1 MQKILINIINGF
13 IKNNL
18 ISEEEALK
26 KINEILVENNG
37 NKIAS
42 IKEFNNESFSLE
54 KHLKYIDEL
63 RKYLIE
69 KDYKDIVLEN
79 KINEILGS
87 FIPSQEKINSSYT
100 NDKKFDNL
108 LLVSLVS
115 YYIKTDKNN
124 LNVLWDHHSKYGQMK
139 ISINNAKPE
148 KTQEQIIREKNFVS
162 ENKEEPKCA
171 ICVENIN
178 FKGSLIKD
186 SRENLRAI
194 FLNFSNDEKWFFQY
208 SPYAYINKHF
218 VLNNINHTP
227 MVIDN
232 NTIKNLVEFTNENNN
247 FFLGSNADLPIVG
260 GSLLGH
266 NHYQGGD
273 EILPIMNAK
282 IIESFQFKN
291 TSIDILNWPL
301 NSIKISSKNKEDIID
316 VSNYF
321 INEWKSNNQYNLKP
335 INNSTTII
343 VKKNNDGIF
352 NAYLIFRNNST
363 SEKRPFGNFHIH
375 ESKFNIKQ
383 ENIGLMEAAGLAI
396 LPKRLISE
404 VKEIIEIYNQNKNI
418 NDLYQNE
425 KLSKHAKWIENLI
438 EHKIKI
444 NKENLLKEIGNVF
457 INCLED
463 CKVIEDDQL
472 INFVKDKIKYNQE
485 IFKINN
491 YLGLSVEIIK
501 KGFTIKQIKLNDN
514 KFLLEYKD
522 INSYF
527 KNDILLNSF
536 VGPIAGRIEK
546 GIVKL
551 SDKQINL
558 KTDKNDNYIHGMN
571 EKWSDLLFEI
581 EVKAFEEYNIITGIA
596 KQYNKE
602 LDCNYLIKIKLKI
615 LNNENKIIFEYLVSS
630 DKETICNPTH
640 HFYWS
645 LPNTKNLFDLN
656 ISLSAKNYWLLNNNF
671 NPERKENLII
681 DKTISLA
688 KLQELLDPKQ
698 IELVN
703 NGIDHPLE
711 IAKDSSITLSS
722 PDFKYNVI
730 SSSNFNSLVM
740 YTHNWEGANELLD
753 KTKNSH
759 QAICIE
765 YQKIPT
771 SDSNPN
777 YSEIIINKNKDYL
790 NVTSYEFKIK

>member
-18 ISEEEALK
+18 INEDKALQTIN
-26 KINEILVENNG
+26 KILIENNE
-37 NKIAS
+37 NKITS
-42 IKEFNNESFSLE
+42 VKEFNDEPFSLE
-54 KHLKYIDEL
+54 KHLKYIDDL
-63 RKYLIE
+63 RQYLIKKE
-69 KDYKDIVLEN
+69 HKDILLEN
-79 KINEILGS
+79 KINEILGL
-87 FIPSQEKINSSYT
+87 FIPTQEEINLSYID
-100 NDKKFDNL
+100 DKKFDNL
-108 LLVSLVS
+108 LSLSLVS

-124 LNVLWDHHSKYGQMK
+124 LNVLWDHNSKYGEMK

-162 ENKEEPKCA
+162 ENKNEPKCV

-194 FLNFSNDEKWFFQY
+194 FLNFSNDENWFFQY

-218 VLNNINHTP
+218 VLNNTEHTP

-232 NTIKNLVEFTNENNN
+232 NTMKNLVEFTDKNNN

-273 EILPIMNAK
+273 EVLPIMNAET
-282 IIESFQFKN
+282 IESFEFKN

-316 VSNYF
+316 ISNYF
-321 INEWKSNNQYNLKP
+321 INEWKANNEYNLKP
-335 INNSTTII
+335 INNSTTLI
-343 VKKNNDGIF
+343 VKKNSNGVF

-396 LPKRLISE
+396 LPKRLITE
-404 VKEIIEIYNQNKNI
+404 TQEIIETYNKNKNI
-418 NDLYQNE
+418 NDLYQND
-425 KLSKHAKWIENLI
+425 KLSKHAKWIENIINNKI
-438 EHKIKI
+438 EI
-444 NKENLLKEIGNVF
+444 NKNNLLKEIGNVF
-457 INCLED
+457 VNCLED
-463 CKVIEDDQL
+463 CKVINDNQL
-472 INFVKDKIKYNQE
+472 IDFIKDKIKYNQE
-485 IFKINN
+485 VFTIQN
-491 YLGLSVEIIK
+491 YSGLSVEIMR
-501 KGFTIKQIKLNDN
+501 KGFAVKQIKLNDD

-527 KNDILLNSF
+527 KNDILLNAF

-546 GIVKL
+546 GIIKL
-551 SDKQINL
+551 NHKEVNL

-581 EVKAFEEYNIITGIA
+581 ETKTFDDYNIVTGIA

-602 LDCNYLIKIKLKI
+602 LDCNYLIKIILKI
-615 LNNENKIIFEYLVSS
+615 LNNENKITFEYHVTS

-640 HFYWS
+640 HFYWA
-645 LPNTKNLFDLN
+645 LPNTKNVFDLN
-656 ISLSAKNYWLLNNNF
+656 INLDSENYWLLNKNF
-671 NPERKENLII
+671 NPEKKDKLNIGKTIKLSELKNLI
-681 DKTISLA
+681 
-688 KLQELLDPKQ
+688 DPKQ

-703 NGIDHPLE
+703 KGIDHPIE
-711 IAKDSSITLSS
+711 IKKDSSVVLSS

-730 SSSNFNSLVM
+730 STSNFKTLVM
-740 YTHNWEGANELLD
+740 YSHNWEGANQLL
-753 KTKNSH
+753 NRSENNH

-765 YQKIPT
+765 YQKVPT
-771 SDSNPN
+771 SINNPN
-777 YSEIIINKNKDYL
+777 YDEIVINKNKDYL
-790 NVTSYEFKIK
+790 NITSYEFKIK